1 MTVVTLGK
9 AVKAMYKLSG
19 KTLTQ
24 LSEETDLSI
33 DTLNNFFYARLQKP
47 SFLGVS
53 KLVEATGYT
62 MNNLAGFLEVA
73 DTLPENADYC
83 EEFAKYIICSDSHD
97 TSVIATIGSSAEST
111 TASANATTLMS
122 ADADSTVMLSPN
134 AAVLKAQLDALS
146 EAHEKELDRFKATHL
161 RYVEELN
168 LRHREQVDQ
177 IELQNNEYLEA
188 LKTTHDSQIN
198 QMENSFARLKEHY
211 DHSVGEIKK
220 TQAEELARI
229 EKECSRARFFNY
241 LLGGLLAIVI
251 IALLLFKI

>member
-62 MNNLAGFLEVA
+62 MNDLAGFLEVA
-73 DTLPENADYC
+73 DTFPENADYC

-146 EAHEKELDRFKATHL
+146 EAHEKELDRFKVTHKG
-161 RYVEELN
+161 YVDELN
-168 LRHREQVDQ
+168 LRHKE
-177 IELQNNEYLEA
+177 
-188 LKTTHDSQIN
+188 QIN